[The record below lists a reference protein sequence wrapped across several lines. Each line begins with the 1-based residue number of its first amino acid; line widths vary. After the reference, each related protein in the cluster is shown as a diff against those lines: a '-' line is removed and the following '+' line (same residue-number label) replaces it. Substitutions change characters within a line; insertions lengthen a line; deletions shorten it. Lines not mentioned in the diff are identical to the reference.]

1 MIRLKKQHLLYLV
14 KFQTLGN
21 FDVSLE
27 SIMSI
32 TPGSH
37 RPMSR
42 AN

>member
-27 SIMSI
+27 SI